1 MRAVPG
7 DEAGTPLSAMSPMT
21 TTSLPASSLTPP
33 TMVFSSCMVTN
44 GKGKAIVTAVGMK
57 TRVGKIAA
65 MLTTE
70 TKTKCGCLPDTSDN
84 MTPMQVGF
92 HHLAVRI
99 GYGALVVCAIVF
111 GVGGWFI
118 EQCKKQKVPSG

>member
-1 MRAVPG
+1 MESVS
-7 DEAGTPLSAMSPMT
+7 TQ
-21 TTSLPASSLTPP
+21 
-33 TMVFSSCMVTN
+33 
-44 GKGKAIVTAVGMK
+44 VGMK

-70 TKTKCGCLPDTSDN
+70 QKTKCGCLPDTSGN

-99 GYGALVVCAIVF
+99 GYGAIVVR
-111 GVGGWFI
+111 G
-118 EQCKKQKVPSG
+118 

>member
-1 MRAVPG
+1 M
-7 DEAGTPLSAMSPMT
+7 DS
-21 TTSLPASSLTPP
+21 
-33 TMVFSSCMVTN
+33 FSTQ
-44 GKGKAIVTAVGMK
+44 VGMK

-70 TKTKCGCLPDTSDN
+70 IKTKCGCLPDTSDN

-111 GVGGWFI
+111 GVGVALGAKDPNNP
-118 EQCKKQKVPSG
+118 EQGSVLYMVLVTESARAHSY